1 MILER
6 YTFAPEGEQGET
18 KEDDAEAKD
27 VAFCLA
33 EIVMYDDLWISNDM
47 KVS

>member
-18 KEDDAEAKD
+18 KEDDAEAMD
-27 VAFCLA
+27 VACGLA
-33 EIVMYDDLWISNDM
+33 EIVMYDDLWISNNM
-47 KVS
+47 EVS